1 MIKNYIITAI
11 RNLWRYKLYS
21 VLNFLGLSLGLAVS
35 VLIYLYVREE
45 LSYDKHFSKVEQTFR
60 IIQMLNNEEGPKNWA
75 NGPPLMAEEIR
86 DYIPEIENVVRL
98 RPLAGVFEYQVDSM
112 TIITN
117 EENGGFFVDSTFFE
131 FFDWEI
137 ISGNQ
142 INPIADPSSVVLSE
156 SIASKYF
163 GDDNPLGKQI
173 RIVGGLF
180 TVEAVMKDFPETTH
194 FRPRYLL
201 SWQTFRR
208 MLRGVNLDDLYN
220 NRNWAGVY
228 TYVTIGKKTDYHDL
242 EDKLNEFRV
251 QFYSD
256 SQSREE
262 ILESGRFVFQP
273 ITDIHLRS
281 HLEQEIEPNG
291 NIIYIMVFGIAAL
304 FILLIAGV
312 NYVNIATT
320 NALYRANEVGIR
332 KINGAHRIQ
341 LICQFVGEAIFTT
354 VIAAALSVLIIDFFI
369 PFYNEITENN
379 ATTMEILSLKNILMI
394 ISIAFLFGILSG
406 VYPAYFVSKFSPLQA
421 MGELRSPASTTSK
434 LRTALVILQFSV
446 SVFMIFSTI
455 IIYRQMNFFLKKDLG
470 IDMENVIIID
480 LNNQAKGMIINNPES
495 LKNEL
500 EKLPFVSGT
509 SVISHLPGNRFS
521 VEGLRPDI
529 FPDDKDIPAMRF
541 LRVDDDFIQLMNI
554 KIAEGRNV
562 RVPAEKQSEF
572 ILNKACVQA
581 LSLENPV
588 GLKATSFFGQQGE
601 IVGVCD
607 DFNYASLHYIIEPLV
622 LEINNDPEFR
632 VLWYNYLLVKVFPG
646 DMKNVIQ
653 KLEERI
659 EEVAPGTVFSYRFLD
674 ENFNQNY
681 KSEEKLRS
689 LLRIFAVFAI
699 FISCLGLFG
708 LSAYSAKTRTK
719 EIGIR
724 KSHGAH
730 TFGISLLLSRQFIIY
745 VLIGLLI
752 ALPAGYFYSHNWLQN
767 FAYRIQIQI
776 WEFILTGLIAIGI
789 AFISVSY
796 QAIRAGLMNP
806 ARSLRYE

>member
-1 MIKNYIITAI
+1 MIKNYIIIAI